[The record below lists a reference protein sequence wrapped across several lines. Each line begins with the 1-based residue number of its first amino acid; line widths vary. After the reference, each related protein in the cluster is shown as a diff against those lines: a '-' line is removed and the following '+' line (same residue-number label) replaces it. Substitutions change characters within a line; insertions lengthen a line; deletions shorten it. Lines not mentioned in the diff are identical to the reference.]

1 MDEKEGKA
9 RRQEKKQFS
18 LTQSVLAANLTV
30 KLLAAAVVVVVLI
43 FVGIG
48 IGKSFTA
55 ESKTT
60 KLGFEDIG
68 ELVTQAAYCTEV
80 NVTEA
85 SRSLWGM
92 EIPFTQSKYIYSY
105 DVEIKAG
112 MDFSA
117 IEWNIDEKNSV
128 ITVKLPEIK
137 VLSNE
142 PDLDSLKIYHEE
154 ESIFR
159 QISLEEN
166 NEALA
171 ALKETAEKDAVANGL
186 LENARANAETILTT
200 FFGSAYDLDEYKL
213 QFTDLKTG
221 EKDS

>member
-68 ELVTQAAYCTEV
+68 ELVTQAAYST
-80 NVTEA
+80 A
-85 SRSLWGM
+85 PRSMLRKPPGACGGW
-92 EIPFTQSKYIYSY
+92 
-105 DVEIKAG
+105 
-112 MDFSA
+112 
-117 IEWNIDEKNSV
+117 
-128 ITVKLPEIK
+128 
-137 VLSNE
+137 
-142 PDLDSLKIYHEE
+142 
-154 ESIFR
+154 
-159 QISLEEN
+159 ISH
-166 NEALA
+166 
-171 ALKETAEKDAVANGL
+171 L
-186 LENARANAETILTT
+186 LRANTYPVMMWKSRRGWISAPLNGTLT
-200 FFGSAYDLDEYKL
+200 SKMR
-213 QFTDLKTG
+213 
-221 EKDS
+221 